1 MNVPIALRDDMAT
14 EFVALLNAGLGAA
27 GELHILDGTLP
38 DDTEDAD
45 GQPAAGDVC
54 GPTRR
59 LWIATTSGSGFRA
72 AGDPNNRVV
81 PVTQQGTSRFQ
92 GKLTEDLLAAVNT
105 KRDPSTGKARILFR
119 KLDGDLTLSTKEVT
133 IVNRFENISVDSGIQ
148 VRSGLHLVAVVDR
161 VLGHRD
167 CLAPQRSPNRVV
179 TVDNSTGHF
188 SCSQGTHRIILICVL
203 SLPQQLRGCEA

>member
-1 MNVPIALRDDMAT
+1 MRFMYKNISGETYPAYGCGRLKDFIEFDEASGNPIYELVKPDGVAGIYVVNGANNIENDSLGVAVSLDDAT
-14 EFVALLNAGLGAA
+14 LVLV
-27 GELHILDGTLP
+27 
-38 DDTEDAD
+38 DDAEDAD
-45 GQPAAGDVC
+45 GQPSAGDIC

-105 KRDPSTGKARILFR
+105 KRDPSTAKARILFR

-133 IVNRFENISVDSGIQ
+133 IVNRFENISVDSGTYVKFEWMDGEWQ
-148 VRSGLHLVAVVDR
+148 LYAA
-161 VLGHRD
+161 D
-167 CLAPQRSPNRVV
+167 CPA
-179 TVDNSTGHF
+179 DGSTSESF
-188 SCSQGTHRIILICVL
+188 
-203 SLPQQLRGCEA
+203 